1 MSNELPF
8 FFTYN
13 ISDYQHFCNL
23 FFLTPCPITN
33 LASCNLFIPI
43 QLERSR
49 MMLNLPAETFWLLV
63 PWPFIWMTLAVV
75 LYFKFKKDDELEDQE
90 IEGEK

>member
-1 MSNELPF
+1 MFSSIIL
-8 FFTYN
+8 
-13 ISDYQHFCNL
+13 
-23 FFLTPCPITN
+23 LTPCPISN
-33 LASCNLFIPI
+33 LAICNLFIQI